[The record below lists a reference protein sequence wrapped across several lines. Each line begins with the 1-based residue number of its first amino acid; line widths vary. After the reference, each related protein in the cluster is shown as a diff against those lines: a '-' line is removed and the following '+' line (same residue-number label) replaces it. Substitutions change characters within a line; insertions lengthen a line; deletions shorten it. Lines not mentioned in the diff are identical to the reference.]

1 MDGWWALPAVPQGAR
16 VRSAGRRLTPW
27 APGSSS
33 TSVTLMTAVAHA
45 DEPAPASAS
54 ASHGSWTQGDP
65 EVDEVDAM
73 LERAA
78 STLGAPPSDPPQTV
92 VRQAMTRFIAAG
104 IVALL
109 LVSAGVWFAAS
120 RAAEREAIEDA
131 RQRTI
136 TLASAL
142 VQPELTQAMVDGDPA
157 AQAEFAALV
166 QERVLSDEVVRVKIW
181 NRDGVIV
188 WSDEPRLIGSQYSLG
203 DEELEVIDTGGVAV
217 AEASDLERPEN
228 RFDGGHGPLLEVYLP
243 VWTPAGE
250 TLLFETYQTRTAV
263 DARQGDVL
271 GEFAP
276 ITIGGMVLLLLVL
289 VPVAWSLARSLDRA
303 RAERMRLL
311 QHALDA
317 STTERRRIAAH
328 LHDGIV
334 QSLAGSSYA
343 LSGVADKLRS
353 EQLTSAE
360 QSWAASTVRNAA
372 TELRQGVRGLRSLL
386 VEIYPPGLR
395 RAGLAAAL
403 SDLTA
408 QLASREIEVELDVD
422 GAANLPEDVETALF
436 RVAQESVR
444 NIVKHAEAT
453 RVRVAIVQSASA
465 VTLTVADDGKGFALD
480 DPARPSAATPAGH
493 LGLALLEDSLAEVR
507 GTLSVRTAPHQGTE
521 LTARIPL

>member
-353 EQLTSAE
+353 ASSCRPPTRAGRRAPCATRPPSCAREC
-360 QSWAASTVRNAA
+360 AASGRSWSRSTRPACAVPVSPRRSATSPRSSRAVRSTSSSTSTALP
-372 TELRQGVRGLRSLL
+372 TCPRTSRPRS
-386 VEIYPPGLR
+386 
-395 RAGLAAAL
+395 
-403 SDLTA
+403 S
-408 QLASREIEVELDVD
+408 ASR
-422 GAANLPEDVETALF
+422 
-436 RVAQESVR
+436 RSR
-444 NIVKHAEAT
+444 CAT
-453 RVRVAIVQSASA
+453 S
-465 VTLTVADDGKGFALD
+465 
-480 DPARPSAATPAGH
+480 
-493 LGLALLEDSLAEVR
+493 
-507 GTLSVRTAPHQGTE
+507 
-521 LTARIPL
+521 